1 MVLVLVNKV
10 IFDNFL
16 KMGKLILIFGI
27 VMVLIIGKF
36 LFLNWVFIIVF
47 VFKDLIELK
56 LNVVL

>member
-10 IFDNFL
+10 ILDNFL